1 MRILLAGALTAA
13 ALFTAAPSMGQTFD
27 YGPGYGAYDGQHYYN
42 PYNDNYGYDY
52 DYSQPAP
59 VYEGQ
64 PAPVYEGRSVAVDP
78 GTPGA
83 STSADI
89 AYCQQRF
96 RSYNPST
103 GMFLGFDGQ
112 YHPCP

>member
-13 ALFTAAPSMGQTFD
+13 ALFAATPSMGQTFGYD
-27 YGPGYGAYDGQHYYN
+27 PGYYGGAYDGQQYYN
-42 PYNDNYGYDY
+42 PYNYGPGSDY
-52 DYSQPAP
+52 RYTQPAP
-59 VYEGQ
+59 
-64 PAPVYEGRSVAVDP
+64 PVYEGRSAAVDP
-78 GTPGA
+78 GIPDE
-83 STSADI
+83 STSSDV